1 MRSPGR
7 AVRSRGARTAIVAA
21 AVEGRGEDR
30 LGAEE
35 LDRLHD
41 GARAPIRRGERDVLG
56 AKAEEDGALRRSG
69 RRSVKRERAAAG
81 ERCGAAVHPLDPRRQ
96 EVHRR
101 IAEEARHEGIGRLA
115 VDLERRRRPAPPG
128 RRS

>member
-1 MRSPGR
+1 MAGKRRAALRIEEMERLRLDGEADALARPRSK
-7 AVRSRGARTAIVAA
+7 VARRPHRDVAA

-56 AKAEEDGALRRSG
+56 AKAEEDGALRCSG
-69 RRSVKRERAAAG
+69 RR
-81 ERCGAAVHPLDPRRQ
+81 
-96 EVHRR
+96 
-101 IAEEARHEGIGRLA
+101 
-115 VDLERRRRPAPPG
+115 
-128 RRS
+128 